1 MAVTINADTSN
12 GLVLTPDTSGEIKL
26 QSAGTDTVTVKSNGR
41 VGIGTSSPA
50 ADLHISS
57 TTTNALIRVSSS
69 DSSIAGIDFGD
80 VSDNDSGGIRYFNNN
95 NSLTFNTNGTLERMR
110 ITSNGTVLVG
120 TSSLGSNIAD
130 FYVSGYIGSQ
140 GIRGRQGTGGTSN
153 GNLMNTWWSGTALQA
168 WVDSVNIGN
177 FSISSDYRIKRN
189 IETQTQPAL
198 DRIAQLRPVT
208 YQSADFGNLFQASD
222 EIKEGF
228 IAHELAEIIPSAV
241 EGEKDAEDQVQSLKL
256 DALCSVMVKAI
267 QEQQETIKALET
279 RIQALENA

>member
-1 MAVTINADTSN
+1 M
-12 GLVLTPDTSGEIKL
+12 
-26 QSAGTDTVTVKSNGR
+26 
-41 VGIGTSSPA
+41 
-50 ADLHISS
+50 
-57 TTTNALIRVSSS
+57 
-69 DSSIAGIDFGD
+69 
-80 VSDNDSGGIRYFNNN
+80 
-95 NSLTFNTNGTLERMR
+95 
-110 ITSNGTVLVG
+110 VG
-120 TSSLGSNIAD
+120 TSSLGSNVAD
-130 FYVSGYIGSQ
+130 FYVSGYIGSE
-140 GIRGRQGTGGTSN
+140 GTRGRQGINGTSN
-153 GNLMNTWWSGTALQA
+153 GNRMNTWWTGSALQA
-168 WVDSVNIGN
+168 WVDNTNVGN

-208 YQSADFGNLFQASD
+208 YQSADFGSLFKASD

-279 RIQALENA
+279 RITALENN

>member
-1 MAVTINADTSN
+1 MTSTFTGDINFDSGT
-12 GLVLTPDTSGEIKL
+12 LVVDST
-26 QSAGTDTVTVKSNGR
+26 NNR
-41 VGIGTSSPA
+41 VGIGTSSPTA
-50 ADLHISS
+50 KFNVESTGDTGMIMTKTGQSS
-57 TTTNALIRVSSS
+57 WLIQTL
-69 DSSIAGIDFGD
+69 
-80 VSDNDSGGIRYFNNN
+80 DSGVFRLY
-95 NSLTFNTNGTLERMR
+95 SNTASAERMR
-110 ITSNGTVLVG
+110 IDSSGTVLVG
-120 TSSLGSNIAD
+120 TSSLGSNVAD
-130 FYVSGYIGSQ
+130 FYVSGYIGSE
-140 GIRGRQGTGGTSN
+140 GTRGRQGINGTSN
-153 GNLMNTWWSGTALQA
+153 GNRMNTWWTGSALQA
-168 WVDSVNIGN
+168 WVDNTNVGN

-208 YQSADFGNLFQASD
+208 YQSADFGSLFKASD

-279 RIQALENA
+279 RITALENN